1 MEDIR
6 VVAEQM
12 RASAD
17 MVRQLTEGRTR
28 ETEAR
33 MQQIE
38 QLLHLTVS
46 EFQEALVKQW
56 KVTNDATTSAQKI
69 LHTAERLLQAAQEK
83 AR

>member
-17 MVRQLTEGRTR
+17 MVRQLTERKTR

-33 MQQIE
+33 LQHIE
-38 QLLHLTVS
+38 HLLHQTVT

-56 KVTNDATTSAQKI
+56 KMTNDATTSAQRL

-83 AR
+83 AS